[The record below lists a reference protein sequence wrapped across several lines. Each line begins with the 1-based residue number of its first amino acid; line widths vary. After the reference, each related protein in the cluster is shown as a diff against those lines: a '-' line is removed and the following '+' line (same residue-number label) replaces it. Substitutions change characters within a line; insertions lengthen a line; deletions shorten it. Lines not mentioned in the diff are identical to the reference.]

1 VHLKICRADISGL
14 PYDAFQNSFQ
24 RLQHPQRL
32 RDRCGPMK
40 PASMLFHRLDMLLAH
55 RHVSVMV
62 ATFVMAQ
69 TFAEDAIL

>member
-1 VHLKICRADISGL
+1 LKVCRADISGL
-14 PYDAFQNSFQ
+14 PYDAFQNGFR
-24 RLQHPQRL
+24 RLQQPQRL
-32 RDRCGPMK
+32 RDRSMK
-40 PASMLFHRLDMLLAH
+40 SASVLFHRLDMLLAY